1 MASYA
6 PLTPIPAAV
15 GEKTTIQDLLEA
27 IWSCNSVSTM
37 RVMVRQ
43 VESMFPACLRDP
55 CRVVLMRGNKM

>member
-1 MASYA
+1 M
-6 PLTPIPAAV
+6 